1 MQTYDM
7 KNHGESENFIYICK
21 NHTKMGLKIKLAI
34 TCFLQ
39 YAVMGAYTTSL
50 GRYLVNIGM
59 GDKIGLFFA
68 MIGIVSILMPAIIGT
83 IGDRWIQA
91 QRLLGICHL
100 IAAAMMLATAYYGYK
115 NGSGSSF
122 GVLFILF
129 SFSIAFYM
137 PTISLCNSVTLD
149 ILSNAGIDT
158 VKFFAIIRM
167 FGTIGFIFAMWSVDL
182 LGFQTSHLQ
191 FVTSSIFGIALA
203 LFTLTLPHCHTRETK
218 ERHSLLQALRQSAF
232 SLFRQKQFAIFLIFS
247 MLLNIC
253 LQITNSFANPFFN
266 SFGTI
271 KQFADTFGVNHANIL
286 MSFGQMSE
294 TLCMLLVPFLLR
306 HLDIK
311 KVMLMAMV
319 AWTIHFG
326 MFAFGNP
333 GERMWMLVFA
343 MILYGMAFD
352 FYSIAGTLFVDE
364 VTGNGMRAS
373 GQGVYMIMTGG
384 FGTMIGTLWAQMVV
398 NSYTAPVNVAQTSY
412 TAGNWQAVWSVFA
425 VYALITGIV
434 FAIIFKPK
442 KIR

>member
-1 MQTYDM
+1 
-7 KNHGESENFIYICK
+7 
-21 NHTKMGLKIKLAI
+21 MGLKFKLAV

-39 YAVMGAYTTSL
+39 YAVIGAYTTSL
-50 GRYLVNIGM
+50 GRYLLNIGM
-59 GDKIGLFFA
+59 GDKIGYFFA
-68 MIGIVSILMPAIIGT
+68 MVGVFSIFMPAIIGI
-83 IGDRWIQA
+83 IGDRWMQA
-91 QRLLGICHL
+91 QRLLGVCHFV
-100 IAAAMMLATAYYGYK
+100 AAAMMFATAYYGYV
-115 NGSGSSF
+115 NGVNSSF
-122 GVLFILF
+122 GILF
-129 SFSIAFYM
+129 TLFSLSIAFYM

-158 VKFFAIIRM
+158 VKFFSVIRM
-167 FGTIGFIFAMWSVDL
+167 FGTIGFIFAMWIVDL
-182 LGFQTSHLQ
+182 FGFQASHLQ
-191 FVTSSIFGIALA
+191 FVTSGIFGIILA
-203 LFTLTLPHCHTRETK
+203 MFTFTLPHCHTKDTK
-218 ERHSLLQALRQSAF
+218 ETHSLLQALRQSAF
-232 SLFRQKQFAIFLIFS
+232 SLLRQRQFAIFLIFS

-266 SFGTI
+266 SFGAI

-294 TLCMLLVPFLLR
+294 TLCMLVVPFLLR
-306 HLDIK
+306 HLNIK
-311 KVMLMAMV
+311 KVMLIAMV

-333 GERMWMLVFA
+333 GDRMWMFIFA

-373 GQGVYMIMTGG
+373 GQGVYLIMTGG
-384 FGTMIGTLWAQMVV
+384 FGTMIGTIWAQMVV
-398 NSYTAPVNVAQTSY
+398 NAYTAPVIIAKTSY
-412 TAGNWQAVWSVFA
+412 TAGNWQTVWTIFA

-442 KIR
+442 KIA